1 MPGVGQEAPGIRQHP
16 YEAGEVAQV
25 RQGYQLFPHA
35 DFVVVEPPCAALL
48 DLGHGAGVLEAAD
61 DGADGL
67 VVVGVQAVKDGP
79 GQLVRLAQGIQE
91 IRHLG
96 GRGVIVDAVVT
107 GVGAQFLVHSGIVVP
122 LAAEVELHGPVQP
135 MVLPAHEEHEGCLE
149 LHFFLSGGNHAV
161 HALQKYGF
169 NLVVAGRLVH
179 HIFQSMVRHFAAH
192 GVEKLH
198 AFLQSGL

>member
-1 MPGVGQEAPGIRQHP
+1 M
-16 YEAGEVAQV
+16 
-25 RQGYQLFPHA
+25 
-35 DFVVVEPPCAALL
+35 VVEPPCAALL

-107 GVGAQFLVHSGIVVP
+107 GVGAQFLVHPGIVVP
-122 LAAEVELHGPVQP
+122 LAAEVELHGPVEP
-135 MVLPAHEEHEGCLE
+135 VVLPAHEEHESGLE
-149 LHFFLSGGNHAV
+149 LQLLLPGGGHAV
-161 HALQKYGF
+161 EPL
-169 NLVVAGRLVH
+169 
-179 HIFQSMVRHFAAH
+179 
-192 GVEKLH
+192 
-198 AFLQSGL
+198 